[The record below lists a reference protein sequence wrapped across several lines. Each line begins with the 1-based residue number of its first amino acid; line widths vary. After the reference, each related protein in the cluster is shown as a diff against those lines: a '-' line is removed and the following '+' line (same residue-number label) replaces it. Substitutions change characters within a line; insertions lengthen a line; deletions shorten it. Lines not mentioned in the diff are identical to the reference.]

1 MILAVEAEKTAYGQF
16 LKFESVTLFPID
28 KNLIDYPMLTKR
40 EVKWLEVYHKEVYA
54 TLSPFLNRKEKA
66 WMKGKC

>member
-1 MILAVEAEKTAYGQF
+1 
-16 LKFESVTLFPID
+16 
-28 KNLIDYPMLTKR
+28 MLTKR